1 VAAGRACG
9 RGRFEPTGPGVT
21 IADNITAL
29 TEEDMSSTADVQTAL
44 WASHHRLDAATQSLT
59 QAEIA
64 GPSYCSDWSTAQV
77 LSHIGSGAQIF
88 GLLLDAGLSG
98 GEAPGREEFAKI
110 WDVWNAMSS
119 DEQAKS
125 SLVADSAFLQRVD
138 AVPDEQLDAL
148 QMNLFGAPADA
159 SRLLRMRLNEHAIH
173 TWDVIVIREPS
184 AEVSP
189 DAVSFMIDSLD
200 QVAARS
206 GATVGG
212 PIEVDITTSAPDR
225 AYRLSVGET
234 VTLRRAGTAG
244 DDATPATATVRMP
257 SESLVRLV
265 YGRLDA
271 EHTPASVEADGIDL
285 NALRA
290 VFPGF

>member
-1 VAAGRACG
+1 
-9 RGRFEPTGPGVT
+9 
-21 IADNITAL
+21 
-29 TEEDMSSTADVQTAL
+29 
-44 WASHHRLDAATQSLT
+44 
-59 QAEIA
+59 
-64 GPSYCSDWSTAQV
+64 
-77 LSHIGSGAQIF
+77 
-88 GLLLDAGLSG
+88 
-98 GEAPGREEFAKI
+98 
-110 WDVWNAMSS
+110 
-119 DEQAKS
+119 
-125 SLVADSAFLQRVD
+125 
-138 AVPDEQLDAL
+138 
-148 QMNLFGAPADA
+148 
-159 SRLLRMRLNEHAIH
+159 MRLNEHAIH

-206 GATVGG
+206 GSTAGG
-212 PIEVDITTSAPDR
+212 PIEVDITTSDPER

-234 VTLRRAGTAG
+234 VTLRRAGKEG

-271 EHTPASVEADGIDL
+271 EHTPASVEAEGIDL
-285 NALRA
+285 NALRS